1 MSCPNPPNGTCPRMT
16 VAPTML
22 PRRTLLQGGVAGA
35 LALTIP
41 ACGGMPSVLNGPVA
55 AGMVSQYAVGSLQ
68 IVPGVNA
75 FMGRDDTGL
84 YAMSAVC
91 THQGCI
97 LDTLG
102 TTWAAGVG
110 CHCHGSQFDGNGAVT
125 HGPAGRP
132 LQHFRVDVDSSTGA
146 ITIQGSIP
154 VDASARTP
162 VS

>member
-1 MSCPNPPNGTCPRMT
+1 MP
-16 VAPTML
+16 VVPTTI

-35 LALTIP
+35 LALSIP
-41 ACGGMPSVLNGPVA
+41 ACGGMAPVLNGPVA
-55 AGMVSQYAVGSLQ
+55 AGTVSEYAVGSLQ

-75 FMGRDDTGL
+75 FMGRDANGL

-102 TTWAAGVG
+102 TTWTAGVG

-132 LQHFRVDVDSSTGA
+132 LQHFRVDVDTTTGA
-146 ITIQGSIP
+146 ITIQGAIA
-154 VDASARTP
+154 VDPTARTP